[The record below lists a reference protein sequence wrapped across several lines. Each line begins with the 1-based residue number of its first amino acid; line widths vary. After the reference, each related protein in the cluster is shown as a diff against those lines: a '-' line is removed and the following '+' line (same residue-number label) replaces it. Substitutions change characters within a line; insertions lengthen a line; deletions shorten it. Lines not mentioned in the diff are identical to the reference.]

1 MSLEPSS
8 TLLFGAIAAAMTLA
22 VLAWVLRPLLARRAR
37 AAGGGAEADADA
49 ATANAGDGTQLRP
62 RWPSRRVGAAVALL
76 SAALAAGLYAL
87 LGDVR
92 AVDGRYTLDA
102 QTALETVPAGMLRE
116 DLAAHLAR
124 SPRDGRSWVLLAR
137 MELGEDRFAQAADA
151 FARALAADPRIGK
164 DPGIWCEYADAL
176 GMAQG
181 GSLAGRPSEL
191 VLQALALDP
200 AHPKALELVGS
211 AAYEARDYATAAR
224 HWRALLA
231 QLPPESSAR
240 RDLDAAIARADLL
253 AASGRR

>member
-1 MSLEPSS
+1 MHGDPTS
-8 TLLFGAIAAAMTLA
+8 TLLFGAIAAGMTLA
-22 VLAWVLRPLLARRAR
+22 VFAWVLRPLLARRAR
-37 AAGGGAEADADA
+37 TTRAGAGAEAAPA
-49 ATANAGDGTQLRP
+49 SAGDGTP
-62 RWPSRRVGAAVALL
+62 RQPRRRSRRVGAAVALV

-92 AVDGRYTLDA
+92 AVDGRHTLDA
-102 QTALETVPAGMLRE
+102 QTALEVVPAGMLRD

-124 SPRDGRSWVLLAR
+124 SPRDGRSWILLAR

-151 FARALAADPRIGK
+151 FARAIAADPRVGK

-181 GSLAGRPSEL
+181 GTLAGRPGEL

-200 AHPKALELVGS
+200 AHPKALELAGS
-211 AAYEARDYATAAR
+211 AAYEARDYRTAAR
-224 HWRALLA
+224 HWRGLLA
-231 QLPPESSAR
+231 RLPPDAAER

-253 AASGRR
+253 AASGAR